1 MTAKND
7 RGIAL
12 ITVLI
17 LLAAAMLVGIYA
29 IYMTTKGLEI
39 TGGVRRYSN
48 ALEAAQAG
56 VDLGVAE
63 IEKSFVEGGDPSDQ
77 ETDLGSYHV
86 KVEIKRLFAAHVTG
100 GAVEF
105 AAGYEGLGK
114 GSAGGGTAVYYRII
128 STARGPRSSRVQIEA
143 LYRKSINI
151 HGG

>member
-1 MTAKND
+1 MTVKRD
-7 RGIAL
+7 KGIAL
-12 ITVLI
+12 ITVLL

-29 IYMTTKGLEI
+29 IYMATKGLEI
-39 TGGVRRYSN
+39 TGGIRRYTN
-48 ALEAAQAG
+48 AMEAAQAG

-63 IEKSFVEGGDPSDQ
+63 VEKSFIEGGDHSDQ

-86 KVEIKRLFAAHVTG
+86 KVAIKRLFAAHVTG

-114 GSAGGGTAVYYRII
+114 GSAGGGTAVYYKII

-143 LYRKSINI
+143 LYKKSINI